1 MDSWPIHIGKYENG
15 CLEGYKDVPYGLV
28 VMLAWKV
35 GMFSQHNGPEIPAV
49 YRRSIRLASPLLAMP
64 LPLPPPL
71 WELPVGVLL
80 CCSFPRNL
88 LGPEWDESTWAKN
101 PGLPEARIL
110 S

>member
-49 YRRSIRLASPLLAMP
+49 YRRS
-64 LPLPPPL
+64 
-71 WELPVGVLL
+71 
-80 CCSFPRNL
+80 
-88 LGPEWDESTWAKN
+88 
-101 PGLPEARIL
+101 
-110 S
+110 